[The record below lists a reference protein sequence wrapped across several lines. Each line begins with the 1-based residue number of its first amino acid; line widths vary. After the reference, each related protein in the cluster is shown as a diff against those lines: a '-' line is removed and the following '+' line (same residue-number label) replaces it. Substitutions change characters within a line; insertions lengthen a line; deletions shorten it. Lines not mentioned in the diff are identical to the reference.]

1 MNISVLPANTS
12 FTEDLSNQIKLFLP
26 DSSVKMLMPTQETNL
41 FLVDEE
47 IDILPK
53 IVNQY
58 KELPIVI
65 FSSRQETSNYAD
77 LVIKKPF
84 QLNKFLL
91 ALKNNTLLPKVRR
104 KECINIKEYSLYPVK
119 KEIISSKTNISI
131 KLTEREVEIIK
142 YLYQI
147 FPKTALK
154 EDLLENVW
162 QYSADATTHTVE
174 THIYRLR
181 QKVEK
186 DGGSQLIIT
195 ENSGYRLNL

>member
-1 MNISVLPANTS
+1 MFISVLPENTP
-12 FTEDLSNQIKLFLP
+12 FTEDLSRQIKLFLP
-26 DSSVKMLMPTQETNL
+26 DSSVEMSIPTSKTNL
-41 FLVDEE
+41 LLIDEE
-47 IDILPK
+47 IDSISA
-53 IVNQY
+53 IAEQY
-58 KELPIVI
+58 KELPIVV
-65 FSSRQETSNYAD
+65 FSSTQEVSDVAD

-84 QLNKFLL
+84 HLNKFLF

-119 KEIISSKTNISI
+119 KEIISAKTTKSI
-131 KLTEREVEIIK
+131 KITEREVEIIK

-147 FPKTALK
+147 FPQSAAK

-162 QYSADATTHTVE
+162 GYSADATTHTVE